1 MTIKDKLEEA
11 LIKGEEFY
19 INTPT
24 FSSFSYII
32 NLLTSDELKSYVPRM
47 KFDLYNHDMW
57 NIYSENTY
65 LFYWKN
71 DNFAYG
77 GKNATNDKNR
87 YFLDLFNLKE
97 EIIEHTYTIS
107 IGEYSGKL
115 IISKEALELLKTG
128 NKIKIV

>member
-1 MTIKDKLEEA
+1 MTIEEKLKEA
-11 LIKGEEFY
+11 LLTDEEFY

-24 FSSFSYII
+24 FDNFIEFISLCKNYFK
-32 NLLTSDELKSYVPRM
+32 EYVPNM
-47 KFDLYNHDMW
+47 NFEIYTYDMW
-57 NIYSENTY
+57 DIYKENTC

-71 DNFAYG
+71 DNFFFG
-77 GKNATNDKNR
+77 GKRSINNKDR
-87 YFLDLFNLKE
+87 WFLDLFNLG

-115 IISKEALELLKTG
+115 IIPKEALELLKNG